1 MVQWKTFAGGAV
13 LATLLGTTALRADVT
28 AEQVWQDYAATLG
41 ASVTVGAQDRQGDRL
56 VLRDVAIVS
65 EFEGG
70 AVTGTLDK
78 IELAEQGDGS
88 VAITLPA
95 RVPLLLKAETP
106 AKEEGG
112 AAQTVQA
119 HMRVSHDNAAI
130 TASGAPGDITYAFS
144 APKVA
149 FTVEELVLDGEPT
162 EFDLEVTLQDVAG
175 TRHAAGQDIRD
186 LNDAMTAKML
196 AVRLHSPDP
205 QAEASVSLEMALA
218 DLAMRSSARVP
229 QAVEEATMPERLA
242 AGFSTRSEASFGKLT
257 YTLNL
262 EEAGATLALAG
273 SNESGAFD
281 WALDAE
287 RLSFGETLKGGRL
300 AASGTVVPV
309 ETFDLAW
316 TESVV
321 RLLAPLPGAG
331 EIADFTLLSKVEAL
345 TIGDT
350 VWAHLD
356 PAAILPRDPATLV
369 IDLAGK
375 LRWPQADLAF
385 APGAPPVELH
395 ALEINEV
402 RLSAAGAE
410 LTAQGG
416 FTFDNTDTQSYGGFP
431 RPVGAAEIV
440 LTGGNALLD
449 RLVQLGVVAQDQ
461 AILARLMAGLFMR
474 PGDGPDTLVSK
485 IELTEDG
492 RMLSN
497 GQGFQ

>member
-1 MVQWKTFAGGAV
+1 M
-13 LATLLGTTALRADVT
+13 
-28 AEQVWQDYAATLG
+28 
-41 ASVTVGAQDRQGDRL
+41 
-56 VLRDVAIVS
+56 
-65 EFEGG
+65 
-70 AVTGTLDK
+70 
-78 IELAEQGDGS
+78 
-88 VAITLPA
+88 
-95 RVPLLLKAETP
+95 
-106 AKEEGG
+106 
-112 AAQTVQA
+112 
-119 HMRVSHDNAAI
+119 
-130 TASGAPGDITYAFS
+130 
-144 APKVA
+144 
-149 FTVEELVLDGEPT
+149 
-162 EFDLEVTLQDVAG
+162 
-175 TRHAAGQDIRD
+175 
-186 LNDAMTAKML
+186 
-196 AVRLHSPDP
+196 
-205 QAEASVSLEMALA
+205 
-218 DLAMRSSARVP
+218 
-229 QAVEEATMPERLA
+229 
-242 AGFSTRSEASFGKLT
+242 
-257 YTLNL
+257 
-262 EEAGATLALAG
+262 
-273 SNESGAFD
+273 
-281 WALDAE
+281 
-287 RLSFGETLKGGRL
+287 SFGETLKGGRL

-331 EIADFTLLSKVEAL
+331 ELADFTLLSKVEAL